1 MAGDLHYIYIMDDD
15 GNIVKELYLGKLRY
29 WCSVFSLVNYKYH
42 DDSRVYDRTGNNE
55 SKGKYYNL
63 VREAS
68 GKESYSVLHLDTI
81 NEIRNVLNDKPL
93 NDEEE
98 EAYEDT
104 KIFINFVDKNLD
116 IIKKNNYD
124 VVFHTSHDY

>member
-1 MAGDLHYIYIMDDD
+1 MVGDLHYIYIMDDD

-29 WCSVFSLVNYKYH
+29 WCSVFSLENYKYH
-42 DDSRVYDRTGNNE
+42 DDSRVYDTKGNNE

-81 NEIRNVLNDKPL
+81 NVIRNVLNDKPL

-104 KIFINFVDKNLD
+104 KIFINFIDKNLD